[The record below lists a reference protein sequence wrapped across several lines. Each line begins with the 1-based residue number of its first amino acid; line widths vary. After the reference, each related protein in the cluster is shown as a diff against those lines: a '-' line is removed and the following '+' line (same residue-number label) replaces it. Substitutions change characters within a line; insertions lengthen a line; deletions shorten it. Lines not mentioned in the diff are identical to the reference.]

1 MKSQVVDERLLTTRQ
16 VSEWLVT
23 SPATLCRWRQS
34 GKGPRWV
41 ALGDASPRY
50 RREDIE
56 TWIDEQA
63 SC

>member
-1 MKSQVVDERLLTTRQ
+1 MESQVVDRLLTARD
-16 VSEWLVT
+16 VAEWLAT

-41 ALGDASPRY
+41 ALGASPRY

-56 TWIDEQA
+56 AWIDEQA